1 MLNSTPF
8 YKTENNMLDSL
19 EILDLLYE
27 DIEELDKQL
36 SIPTNNT
43 DRKVAIQSRINYLFD
58 LIIKIKK
65 H

>member
-1 MLNSTPF
+1 VLNSTPF

>member
-1 MLNSTPF
+1 
-8 YKTENNMLDSL
+8 MLDSL